1 MPFGWFKRKKPLVK
15 DAIERHMG
23 GPCET
28 AETVAHVIKPIE
40 RVTIQSLLDAWL
52 AGESGGQLIG
62 YVASSY
68 YSNVGVSQLLLD
80 EVHVAPVQRQQV
92 EKSPDDLIDCVTR
105 GVYLL
110 RHAGEP
116 VTLLF
121 SQPDSRFDS
130 PVLEVMAR
138 RRETAGAVMKR
149 FHDAIANDTVYKGRT
164 IFLESD
170 PMNRQINVRFQ
181 KMPAT
186 DRAALVLPES
196 VMTVVERNV
205 LGMIRYGEVLRK
217 SGRATRHGVLLH
229 GPPGTGKTLLLRY
242 LATSCPTHTVILM
255 TGRQAEL
262 VRESC
267 QIARM
272 LAPSLVILEDVDL
285 IATQREENRCP
296 VFLHDLMD
304 EMDGLGPKA
313 EVIFLLTTNRPEAL
327 ETALSARPGRIDQA
341 IAFPLPDEDCRR
353 RLFGLYGQG
362 LDLSGLE
369 MPRWIGKTDGVSPAF
384 IEELLR
390 KSALMA
396 AERGETAQPLR
407 VTDDDVQAALEE
419 LVCFGGEL
427 TQKLLG
433 FTQFG
438 FARRGV

>member
-1 MPFGWFKRKKPLVK
+1 
-15 DAIERHMG
+15 
-23 GPCET
+23 
-28 AETVAHVIKPIE
+28 
-40 RVTIQSLLDAWL
+40 
-52 AGESGGQLIG
+52 
-62 YVASSY
+62 
-68 YSNVGVSQLLLD
+68 
-80 EVHVAPVQRQQV
+80 
-92 EKSPDDLIDCVTR
+92 
-105 GVYLL
+105 
-110 RHAGEP
+110 
-116 VTLLF
+116 
-121 SQPDSRFDS
+121 
-130 PVLEVMAR
+130 
-138 RRETAGAVMKR
+138 
-149 FHDAIANDTVYKGRT
+149 
-164 IFLESD
+164 
-170 PMNRQINVRFQ
+170 
-181 KMPAT
+181 
-186 DRAALVLPES
+186 
-196 VMTVVERNV
+196 
-205 LGMIRYGEVLRK
+205 MIRYGEVLRK

-313 EVIFLLTTNRPEAL
+313 DVIFLLTTNRPEAL

-341 IAFPLPDEDCRR
+341 IAFPLPDEACRR

-362 LDLSGLE
+362 LDLSGLDL
-369 MPRWIGKTDGVSPAF
+369 PRWIGKTDGVSPAF

-390 KSALMA
+390 KAALMA

-433 FTQFG
+433 FTQYG